1 MRRSWPLLGLL
12 AVTYLASRLFDLT
25 RLPLFVDEAIHLD
38 WARRLV
44 HEGRVLRIL
53 DDGKLLEVVAMAPTV
68 SWVADPAWWGRLTT
82 VVVGGLGLWACFRL
96 GSLFEARVGLTA
108 SALYVVCPFTLF
120 YDRMALADGFLSVF
134 AGLALFYSLA
144 FQARPSRSGSI
155 RLGLAMAAAV
165 LSKVPG
171 LVTLVFP
178 PLCLLVLGLPPGRWR
193 RRLGAAYGITLVLIA
208 YPVFHFFTRTGQL
221 GMKAEVAE
229 ADRLAAIQYNG
240 SLVLEWLLSYWTA
253 PFLVAGVATALWAA
267 STWKR
272 RELVLA
278 GASVAPLLG
287 FILVGFHLFPR
298 YVLLATIPFLAL
310 TARGLCAL
318 EAFLVTRLGFSTAQR
333 LASCLLLAVLVAGP
347 ALERSWT
354 LLVDPS
360 RARLPRA
367 DRFQYIEGWPSGYGW
382 AEAAD
387 CVRDAAERSPLGVR
401 LLVDRADH
409 RTAIRVLRGYL
420 MNDPRIE
427 IIPVDMRDPRTQALV
442 GPWARERR
450 PALVLRSGARPDKL
464 PPLPVTSSYGFD
476 PLRAFFKPDDTLVG
490 ELYVTIPRG
499 GPASAS
505 PGG

>member
-1 MRRSWPLLGLL
+1 MRRSWLLLGLL
-12 AVTYLASRLFDLT
+12 GVAYLASRAYDLT

-53 DDGKLLEVVAMAPTV
+53 DDGKLLQVLAMAPTV
-68 SWVADPAWWGRLTT
+68 PWVADPAWWGRLTT

-96 GSLFEARVGLTA
+96 GWLIEARVGLTA
-108 SALYVVCPFTLF
+108 AFLYVVCPFTLF

-134 AGLALFYSLA
+134 AGLALYQSLA
-144 FQARPSRSGSI
+144 FQAAPSRSGSV

-171 LVTLVFP
+171 LVALVFP
-178 PLCLLVLGLPPGRWR
+178 PLCLLVLGPPAGSWR
-193 RRLGAAYGITLVLIA
+193 RRIGAAYGITLALIA

-221 GMKAEVAE
+221 GMKAELAE

-240 SLVLEWLLSYWTA
+240 SLVLEWLLNYWTA
-253 PFLVAGVATALWAA
+253 PILVAGVATALWAVA
-267 STWKR
+267 TRSR

-278 GASVAPLLG
+278 GASVAPLLA

-310 TARGLCAL
+310 AARGVCAL
-318 EAFLVTRLGFSTAQR
+318 EAFLGGRLGLSSGQR
-333 LASCLLLAVLVAGP
+333 LASSLLLVVLVAGP
-347 ALERSWT
+347 ALVRSRL

-367 DRFQYIEGWPSGYGW
+367 DRFQYVEGWPSGYGW
-382 AEAAD
+382 AEAAE
-387 CVRDAAERSPLGVR
+387 CVRDAAARSPQGVW
-401 LLVDRADH
+401 LLADRADH

-427 IIPVDMRDPRTQALV
+427 IVPVNMRDPRTQALV
-442 GPWARERR
+442 GLWARQRR
-450 PALVLRSGARPDKL
+450 ALVLRSGARPEKL
-464 PPLPVTSSYGFD
+464 PPLPVTSDYGFER
-476 PLRAFFKPDDTLVG
+476 LRGFFKPDGTLVG
-490 ELYVTIPRG
+490 ELYLTIPRG
-499 GPASAS
+499 E
-505 PGG
+505 